1 MSPKQ
6 VLVILWRRL
15 WIVVL
20 TFAST
25 LAGAGGVL
33 VLVPPRYDAAATAS
47 IDPGQGDPI
56 TGQVSGGTMV
66 GLLEGN
72 LAALVKSE
80 RVALDVVKR
89 LNLAN
94 NPASLADY
102 QNSPAFGRVDIN
114 EWLAGEIVKNV
125 DAKFALGTSVLTITY
140 KSPSPVQGAL
150 IANSFLSSF
159 IDAAVAMKVSSAQ
172 QIAQWFAPQMDK
184 LRADLNGA
192 RDRLAE
198 FQREGK
204 LLTPNAGGDS
214 DSAQLMAVTAE
225 LSSSKGELAVAES
238 RLNAQASGDA
248 AANSSTDSPDADSQ
262 LLESLKAKA
271 AATATE
277 IGRLQAEVG
286 PNNPKLSA
294 QVATLKSL
302 QDQVHSE
309 TAVIHDKL
317 VARIDQLKN
326 QIQSLEVARS
336 NAQQEMIA
344 VQGQRARMSALT
356 RDVEFRQEQVDAAS
370 KAEAQARLQSQLSFS
385 NISTLDEATPP
396 IDPAFPK
403 PLLVELGGVGLG
415 LALGVIFAFLVEAF
429 DRRIRA
435 ASDLDFATS
444 APLLGTLAGAST
456 SRRRRIGRGKSELV
470 RQAAA

>member
-20 TFAST
+20 TFAAT

-33 VLVPPRYDAAATAS
+33 VLVPARYDAAATAS

-56 TGQVSGGTMV
+56 TGQTSGGGML
-66 GLLEGN
+66 GILQGN
-72 LAALVKSE
+72 LVALVKSQ
-80 RVALDVVKR
+80 RVAVDVVKR

-94 NPASLADY
+94 SAASLADY
-102 QNSPAFGRVDIN
+102 QNSAAFGRVDIN
-114 EWLAGEIVKNV
+114 EWLAGDIVKNV
-125 DAKFALGTSVLTITY
+125 DAKFALGTNVLTITY
-140 KSPSPVQGAL
+140 KSSSPVQGAL
-150 IANSFLSSF
+150 IANTFLSSF

-184 LRADLNGA
+184 LRADLNAA
-192 RDRLAE
+192 RDKLAE

-204 LLTPNAGGDS
+204 LLLPNSGGDS

-225 LSSSKGELAVAES
+225 LSSSKGALAVAES
-238 RLNAQASGDA
+238 RLNAQTSGDA
-248 AANSSTDSPDADSQ
+248 AANSTDPPDADSQ
-262 LLESLKAKA
+262 LLEGLKGRA

-277 IGRLQAEVG
+277 IGKLQAEVG
-286 PNNPKLSA
+286 PSNPKLSA
-294 QVATLKSL
+294 LVATLKTL
-302 QDQVHSE
+302 QDQAHAE
-309 TAVIHDKL
+309 TVVIRDKL
-317 VARIDQLKN
+317 VARIEQLKT

-344 VQGQRARMSALT
+344 VQAQRARMSALT
-356 RDVEFRQEQVDAAS
+356 REVEFRQEQVDAAS
-370 KAEAQARLQSQLSFS
+370 KAEAQASLQSQLSFS

-396 IDPAFPK
+396 VDPAFPK

-415 LALGVIFAFLVEAF
+415 LALGVIFAFLVESF

-435 ASDLDFATS
+435 ESDLGFAVS
-444 APLLGTLAGAST
+444 APLLGTLASAPT
-456 SRRRRIGRGKSELV
+456 SRRRRFGRGRGKVV
-470 RQAAA
+470 RQGA